1 MHWARYV
8 YRVEVY
14 HKKSFQCLTT
24 RFTSNWWEDCNNMQ
38 EIILP
43 QWLFEC
49 RPRQDKK
56 VLANGL
62 DWMSY
67 RAGSQSWFLNYFIIF
82 IAIPSSSG
90 LGKHCWTDLL
100 WYSKHSI
107 NIPYEAQ
114 RCIFSNIS
122 SKTPEEWCSQVA
134 HIPLK
139 IFQCTEK
146 RLFHFEICMHNPS
159 CWLGYW
165 VGVWL
170 GRICEFFSTL

>member
-1 MHWARYV
+1 MTFAKNSAWNY
-8 YRVEVY
+8 E
-14 HKKSFQCLTT
+14 KKKYLEHQKLGQWVVCS
-24 RFTSNWWEDCNNMQ
+24 SNPAYYTEDCQ
-38 EIILP
+38 I
-43 QWLFEC
+43 
-49 RPRQDKK
+49 
-56 VLANGL
+56 
-62 DWMSY
+62 
-67 RAGSQSWFLNYFIIF
+67 
-82 IAIPSSSG
+82 SSG
-90 LGKHCWTDLL
+90 HEKHCWTDLL

-107 NIPYEAQ
+107 NIPDEAQ
-114 RCIFSNIS
+114 GCIFSNIS

-170 GRICEFFSTL
+170 GRNCEFFSTL